1 MIDITDDD
9 LYIKIFRDGDV
20 GSGKKMWNERI
31 YEFKINLI

>member
-1 MIDITDDD
+1 MIEIIDDD

-20 GSGKKMWNERI
+20 WFGKKMWNERI